1 MAGSA
6 TSTQHRLAS
15 PSSAAFGNVEDSPC
29 NAESTLD
36 QLAEAMAE
44 HPRAADVYVGV
55 DVFGRNT
62 SYQGGAESDQAV
74 RAVVSRGLSCALFA
88 PGETHRCLP

>member
-1 MAGSA
+1 
-6 TSTQHRLAS
+6 
-15 PSSAAFGNVEDSPC
+15 
-29 NAESTLD
+29 
-36 QLAEAMAE
+36 MAE